1 MDHVWGARADARTA
15 LKNAPRRSL
24 ARVYFDTIVF
34 DRVQLQ
40 HLVKLWGADHV
51 LAGTD
56 YPYDMGMYDPR
67 GFVGGASF
75 LTAADRAKILGGN
88 AARLLKI
95 ALPAAAKA
103 RRARRRR

>member
-1 MDHVWGARADARTA
+1 MGRAGRRADRAEER
-15 LKNAPRRSL
+15 PRRSL

-34 DRVQLQ
+34 DRIQLE

-67 GFVGGASF
+67 GFVESAGS
-75 LTAADRAKILGGN
+75 LKAADKAKILGLN

-95 ALPAAAKA
+95 KAPAPPNAG
-103 RRARRRR
+103 RARGRR

>member
-1 MDHVWGARADARTA
+1 MDHVWGARVDARTV
-15 LKNAPRRSL
+15 LKSTPRRSL

-34 DRVQLQ
+34 DRTQLE

-67 GFVGGASF
+67 GFVGGAGF
-75 LTAADRAKILGGN
+75 LKPADKAKILGGN

-95 ALPAAAKA
+95 KAPAAAKA
-103 RRARRRR
+103 GRARRRR